1 MKKNILILYTS
12 SGYGHKKIAEN
23 IGSVLV
29 DEYDVD
35 LKNLFEVEK
44 GAMVDQGTN
53 LYLWILQKIPWLWN
67 FFYTNRVFLAL
78 TLLFRRTAASF
89 KSKKVLQLLHE
100 KQYDAVI
107 CTQVNASAI
116 VSYLKLKK
124 LYTGKFI
131 VTFSDFHLHRYWLY
145 DNVDL
150 YLANITEQ
158 KERMEQLGISAEK
171 IAICGITLPETSI
184 TVDKEALRNKFS
196 LFPGRKTI
204 LMLGGGRGLGID
216 QEKVTELSA
225 IDADI
230 IVVCGFNTELQKK
243 LSETYR
249 DKQNVK
255 VFGFVSPLEELYAI
269 ADVVITKPG
278 GLTIAECLRYG
289 LAIVVYT
296 YLPGQEAFNF
306 EFLTKRNLILPIT
319 GNLRSAVQKE
329 IETGEFRESL
339 TKNEFVSEVVQYGQ
353 SVRES
358 VGILLRE

>member
-23 IGSVLV
+23 IGSVLA

-35 LKNLFEVEK
+35 LKNLFEVEQ
-44 GAMVDQGTN
+44 GAIVDQGTN
-53 LYLWILQKIPWLWN
+53 LYLWILQKVPWLWN
-67 FFYTNRVFLAL
+67 FFYTNKLFLVL
-78 TLLFRRTAASF
+78 TLPFRRTVASF
-89 KSKKVLQLLHE
+89 KSKKVLELLHE

-116 VSYLKLKK
+116 VSYLKLKN
-124 LYTGKFI
+124 LYTGKLI

-158 KERMEQLGISAEK
+158 KKLMEQMGVPPDT

-184 TVDKEALRNKFS
+184 VVDKEFVRNKFS

-216 QEKVTELSA
+216 EDKITELCA

-230 IVVCGFNTELQKK
+230 MVVCGFNTELQKN

-255 VFGFVSPLEELYAI
+255 VLGFVSPLEELYSI
-269 ADVVITKPG
+269 ADVIITKPG
-278 GLTIAECLRYG
+278 GLTIAECLKYD

-306 EFLTKRNLILPIT
+306 DFLIKRKLILPIM
-319 GNLRSAVQKE
+319 GDLANAVKRE

-339 TKNEFVSEVVQYGQ
+339 TQNEFVSEVVQYGQ
-353 SVRES
+353 TVKEY
-358 VGILLRE
+358 VGKLLHG